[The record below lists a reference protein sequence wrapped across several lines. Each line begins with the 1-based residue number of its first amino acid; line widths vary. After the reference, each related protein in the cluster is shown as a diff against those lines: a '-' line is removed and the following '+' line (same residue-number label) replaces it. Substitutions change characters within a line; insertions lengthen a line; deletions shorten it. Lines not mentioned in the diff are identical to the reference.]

1 MIAKTVK
8 AKILT
13 GAVLLTILLLGTVG
27 VAAFSS
33 HGAPEASQLTSTTFT
48 PSSLSTSLPTSGGIW
63 ATVPMGRLSSPLTTF
78 WQLLFRPIGT
88 TQWGDLAGE
97 TETGTNGGLIFA
109 SPNGRTVD
117 VAIRPT
123 NRRTFSPIITTA
135 NNGGSWLN
143 GLVEPGVANR
153 TNALAANGH
162 GALALVASGQ
172 ETMLEASSTSLSRWS
187 IAETL
192 RGLAATVGGRTCGLT
207 TMTAVAFLSG
217 EDLVGGI
224 CTKAGV
230 VPLFQQQ
237 GGAWRL
243 ARLTLPEAS
252 RRDTAQVL
260 GLQQTS
266 TGVSALVEI
275 SGHNGTH
282 LLIASWR
289 NGHWRTSASLPVPQ
303 NDPVLS
309 YGPASTGGLFVM
321 LATQTGVDRLEV
333 FNSQRGDW
341 KQLISPPKTTATLA
355 FGPST
360 QVEALAESH
369 STLTVWRLASGTNKW
384 VKVQELDILQG
395 PTLSTSSS

>member
-1 MIAKTVK
+1 MKT
-8 AKILT
+8 KIVMTKSLKRV
-13 GAVLLTILLLGTVG
+13 ALLTALLLGTLG

-33 HGAPEASQLTSTTFT
+33 HGTPAASQLTSTTFT
-48 PSSLSTSLPTSGGIW
+48 PSSLSTSLQTSGGIW

-78 WQLLFRPIGT
+78 WQLLFRPVGM

-97 TETGTNGGLIFA
+97 TATGTNGGLIFA

-143 GLVEPGVANR
+143 GLVEPGVADR

-162 GALALVASGQ
+162 DALALVASGQ
-172 ETMLEASSTSLSRWS
+172 STMLEASSATLSRWHVV
-187 IAETL
+187 ETL

-207 TMTAVAFLSG
+207 AMTAVAFLSG

-230 VPLFQQQ
+230 VPLFQRQ
-237 GGAWRL
+237 GSTWRL
-243 ARLTLPEAS
+243 VQLTLLDAS
-252 RRDTAQVL
+252 RRDTAEVL
-260 GLQQTS
+260 GLQDTN
-266 TGVSALVEI
+266 TGVSALIEI
-275 SGHNGTH
+275 FGHTGTH
-282 LLIASWR
+282 LVIASWR

-341 KQLISPPKTTATLA
+341 RQLISPPKTTATLA

-360 QVEALAESH
+360 LVEALAESH
-369 STLTVWRLASGTNKW
+369 STLTVWRLASETNKW
-384 VKVQELDILQG
+384 VRVQELDILQG
-395 PTLSTSSS
+395 PTPSTSSS